1 MYPKKNRK
9 NLNSNP
15 CDFLTQEDIKSHLD
29 NLMYYDVDGKVAEL
43 IKVQYCY
50 DTLGLALSS
59 CSTLKR
65 RIELKSEK
73 KQLGQLFKKTNKER

>member
-1 MYPKKNRK
+1 
-9 NLNSNP
+9 
-15 CDFLTQEDIKSHLD
+15 
-29 NLMYYDVDGKVAEL
+29 MYYDVDGKVAEL